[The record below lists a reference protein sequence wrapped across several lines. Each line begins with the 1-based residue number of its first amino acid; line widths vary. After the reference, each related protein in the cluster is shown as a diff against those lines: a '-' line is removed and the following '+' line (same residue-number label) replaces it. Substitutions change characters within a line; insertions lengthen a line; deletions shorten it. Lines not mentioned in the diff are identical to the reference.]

1 LKNTLVVIP
10 ARSGSKRIPGKN
22 IKLLAGKPLI
32 DYSIQSALQVF
43 SNKQIC
49 ITTDDEKVIERA
61 KANGLDVPF
70 IRPASLATDESNMVD
85 VLKHCVSF
93 YEERNQLFHN
103 ILLLQPTSPF
113 RKKSDITSAL
123 NSFTND
129 VDLVASVFVTKS
141 NPYYLLYEEDAKGFL
156 KKSKGEK
163 FFGRAQD
170 IPAVYELNGSVFIIR
185 VETLKSL
192 PCTSVLQFP
201 RVKKYIMDEYYSV
214 DLDTEID
221 WQFAEF
227 LLNKKLI
234 SLYE

>member
-1 LKNTLVVIP
+1 MVVIP
-10 ARSGSKRIPGKN
+10 ARGGSKRIPGKN
-22 IKLLAGKPLI
+22 VKPLGGKPLI
-32 DYSIQSALQVF
+32 DYTLEAALGIF
-43 SNKQIC
+43 TGDQIC
-49 ITTDDEKVIERA
+49 ITTDDERIVERA
-61 KANGLDVPF
+61 KEKGIEVPF
-70 IRPASLATDESNMVD
+70 LRPPALATDESNMVD
-85 VLKHCVSF
+85 VLKHCVAF
-93 YEERNQLFHN
+93 YEEKNREFEN

-113 RKKSDITSAL
+113 RKKSDLVNAL
-123 NSFTND
+123 KSFTED

-141 NPYYLLYEEDAKGFL
+141 NPYYLLYEEDQQGWL

-170 IPAVYELNGSVFIIR
+170 VPDVYELNGSVFVIR
-185 VETLKSL
+185 ITTLKTF

-201 RVKKYIMDEYYSV
+201 RVKKYVMDEYYSV

-221 WQFAEF
+221 WEFAEF